1 MKKFRKLNLIPLT
14 NFKELNLNVVK
25 NVKLEVERNKDVDLI
40 MNELFSYAKSNPEIV
55 TLTSTIGQDDFV
67 STQIKSSSNK
77 KKIYTFP
84 ELNPICIYYNIANEH
99 LEKSLELKNRINSK
113 EQNFN
118 YFEDYEYFSNYFN
131 STSQGI
137 IFLITT
143 IEGFINQF
151 FKDNVKY
158 KIKEETKTKKDLEW
172 AKLEDKIL
180 EILPVITGLN
190 FSKTNNNEYN
200 KIKELNK
207 LRNNLIH
214 LKQTENANNTNYQDL
229 FKKMIDFKQVES
241 SEAIFTFLNT
251 MKPNYFT
258 EEKNGS

>member
-25 NVKLEVERNKDVDLI
+25 NVTIEIERNKDVDFT
-40 MNELFSYAKSNPEIV
+40 MNKLLSYAKENPEIV
-55 TLTSTIGQDDFV
+55 TIISTVGDENFV
-67 STQIKSSSNK
+67 SAQIKSSSNK

-99 LEKSLELKNRINSK
+99 LEKSYELKNRINLK

-151 FKDNVKY
+151 FKENTNY
-158 KIKEETKTKKDLEW
+158 FINGEIKTKKDLEW
-172 AKLEDKIL
+172 AKLDNKIL
-180 EILPVITGLN
+180 EILPAITGLN
-190 FSKTNNNEYN
+190 FSKTNNIEYC
-200 KIKELNK
+200 KIKALNEI
-207 LRNNLIH
+207 RNNLVH
-214 LKQTENANNTNYQDL
+214 LKQTENANKTNYQDL

-241 SEAIFTFLNT
+241 SEAVFTFLNII
-251 MKPNYFT
+251 KPNYFT
-258 EEKNGS
+258 EEKSGS